1 MFLLKAFR
9 SGGDWNSS
17 QYTSGRL
24 DAAILEYQANAAVPE
39 RTAACAKIQDILN
52 DDVPAVIPY
61 FYNYIGGH
69 SKAFTGVRL
78 TALGQMLLDQ
88 AAQA

>member
-1 MFLLKAFR
+1 VFLLKAMKT
-9 SGGDWNSS
+9 GGDWNSS
-17 QYTSGRL
+17 QYSSADL
-24 DAAILEYQANAAVPE
+24 DAAILEYQANADLDA
-39 RTAACAKIQDILN
+39 RTAACEKIQGILN

-78 TALGQMLLDQ
+78 TALGQMFLDQ
-88 AAQA
+88 ASKV